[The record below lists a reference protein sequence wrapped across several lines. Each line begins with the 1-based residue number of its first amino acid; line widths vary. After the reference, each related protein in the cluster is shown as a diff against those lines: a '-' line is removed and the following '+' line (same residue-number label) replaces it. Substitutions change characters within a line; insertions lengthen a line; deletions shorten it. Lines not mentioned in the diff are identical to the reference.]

1 MNQKVNQEN
10 EEQKMRRNERTRTGN
25 AKRHTHT
32 TAINECLKK
41 GKKKKSSQA
50 VKHITDERRFL
61 HSSLNF
67 VSNFQKRNKD
77 GEKNASITGIK
88 KYRSL

>member
-1 MNQKVNQEN
+1 MKER
-10 EEQKMRRNERTRTGN
+10 EQATQSDT
-25 AKRHTHT
+25 HTHT